1 MTANNSPSRTLGW
14 LAIAIGGVILIGDIS
29 LILFFTIGSF
39 FGTFNDLCIAFAA
52 ILSALLAWMLY
63 PANRALSPRL
73 CQFLLTAAFVG
84 ALVAFIGSTFVI
96 FDITGYFLAGLM
108 NFFGYA
114 LVGLWLLG
122 LNYSAQ
128 RRNRWR
134 RRLVQFGLVSGA
146 CMAVGLLTGPGI
158 VGRIDNPEL
167 APWFVYVAPVAS
179 LGWLLLYPI
188 WSIWLDHLLLSKRLA
203 VQVGTEGYTVKAQ
216 LRHELRRTP
225 LPRTWVNKRRCFP
238 IVYRMRLH
246 EEGDRRGSNPP
257 PPLVPQFE

>member
-1 MTANNSPSRTLGW
+1 MTANNFPSRTLGW
-14 LAIAIGGVILIGDIS
+14 VAITIGGVILIGDVS
-29 LILFFTIGSF
+29 LILFFTFGSF

-63 PANRALSPRL
+63 PAHRALSPRL
-73 CQFLLTAAFVG
+73 SRFLLTAALVG
-84 ALVAFIGSTFVI
+84 ALVAFIGSAFVI
-96 FDITGYFLAGLM
+96 FDMTGWFLAGLM

-128 RRNRWR
+128 RRNRWP

-146 CMAVGLLTGPGI
+146 SMAIGLLTGPGI

-179 LGWLLLYPI
+179 LGWLLL
-188 WSIWLDHLLLSKRLA
+188 SGA
-203 VQVGTEGYTVKAQ
+203 FG
-216 LRHELRRTP
+216 
-225 LPRTWVNKRRCFP
+225 
-238 IVYRMRLH
+238 
-246 EEGDRRGSNPP
+246 
-257 PPLVPQFE
+257 

>member
-1 MTANNSPSRTLGW
+1 MTANNFPSRTLGW
-14 LAIAIGGVILIGDIS
+14 VAITIGGVILIGDVS
-29 LILFFTIGSF
+29 LILFFTFGSF

-63 PANRALSPRL
+63 PAHRALSPRL
-73 CQFLLTAAFVG
+73 SRFLLTAALVG
-84 ALVAFIGSTFVI
+84 ALVAFIGSAFVI
-96 FDITGYFLAGLM
+96 FDMTGWFLAGLM

-128 RRNRWR
+128 RRNRWP

-146 CMAVGLLTGPGI
+146 SMAIGLLTGPGI

-188 WSIWLDHLLLSKRLA
+188 WSIWLGRFLLTNRLSVGLA
-203 VQVGTEGYTVKAQ
+203 TEA
-216 LRHELRRTP
+216 
-225 LPRTWVNKRRCFP
+225 
-238 IVYRMRLH
+238 
-246 EEGDRRGSNPP
+246 
-257 PPLVPQFE
+257 